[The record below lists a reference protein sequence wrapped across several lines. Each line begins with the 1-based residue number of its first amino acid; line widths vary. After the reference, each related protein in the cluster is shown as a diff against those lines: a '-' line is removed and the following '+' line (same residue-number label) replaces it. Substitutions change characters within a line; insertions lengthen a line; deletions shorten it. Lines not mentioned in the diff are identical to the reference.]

1 MTDFNKNG
9 ALRKNSTLKLLINL
23 SNLSIHRRQV
33 PGRLELDKLVP
44 GKREPDRQVP
54 DRQELGRSGCKRQV
68 PDKQVPDRQV
78 PDTAACNRNFAGQHR
93 KAHIPGSWSGAYI
106 PDSFGSFDNWDKKA
120 GRMAGRLVRRRVLG
134 NHKPGLGILR
144 MRELDKPGLD
154 RMVPDKTE
162 LGRMVPDKMGLG
174 RPELNK
180 LELGNRTIPESK
192 RRP

>member
-1 MTDFNKNG
+1 
-9 ALRKNSTLKLLINL
+9 
-23 SNLSIHRRQV
+23 V

-44 GKREPDRQVP
+44 GKREPGTPEPDRQVP
-54 DRQELGRSGCKRQV
+54 GRQELGRSGCKRQV

-78 PDTAACNRNFAGQHR
+78 PDRKSPDTAACNRNFAGQHR

-154 RMVPDKTE
+154 RTVPDKTGLDRTVPDKTE
-162 LGRMVPDKMGLG
+162 LGRTVPDKTGLGRMVPDKMGLG